1 MKSYLSLI
9 PISAKVHRR
18 QNRMTLLCIVFAVFM
33 VTAVFSMAEMGF
45 RMEQARLVGKH
56 GGFSIGDLLGSSMGQ
71 TLLSV
76 AVVLFLLILVA
87 GVLMI
92 SSSMN
97 SSVAQRTKFFGM
109 MRCIG
114 MSKQQI
120 IRFVRLEA
128 LNWCKTAIPIGC
140 ALGTVTCWILCLI
153 LRFLVKGEWVD
164 MPLFA
169 VSISGILSGA
179 VVGIVTVFIAA
190 HSPAKQAA
198 KVSPV
203 AAVSGNA
210 EVSQHVGRAA

>member
-1 MKSYLSLI
+1 MW
-9 PISAKVHRR
+9 H
-18 QNRMTLLCIVFAVFM
+18 N
-33 VTAVFSMAEMGF
+33 
-45 RMEQARLVGKH
+45 
-56 GGFSIGDLLGSSMGQ
+56 
-71 TLLSV
+71 
-76 AVVLFLLILVA
+76 
-87 GVLMI
+87 
-92 SSSMN
+92 
-97 SSVAQRTKFFGM
+97 AQSFFGM

-114 MSKQQI
+114 ASKQQI
-120 IRFVRLEA
+120 VRFVRLEA

-210 EVSQHVGRAA
+210 EVSQHVGRAAKTRFLKVETSLGIHHATGAKKNLLLMTGSFAL

>member
-1 MKSYLSLI
+1 
-9 PISAKVHRR
+9 
-18 QNRMTLLCIVFAVFM
+18 
-33 VTAVFSMAEMGF
+33 
-45 RMEQARLVGKH
+45 
-56 GGFSIGDLLGSSMGQ
+56 
-71 TLLSV
+71 
-76 AVVLFLLILVA
+76 
-87 GVLMI
+87 
-92 SSSMN
+92 
-97 SSVAQRTKFFGM
+97 M

-114 MSKQQI
+114 ASKQQI
-120 IRFVRLEA
+120 VRFVRLEA

-210 EVSQHVGRAA
+210 EVSQHVGRAAKTRFLKVETSLGIHHATGAKKNLLLMTGSFAL

>member
-1 MKSYLSLI
+1 
-9 PISAKVHRR
+9 
-18 QNRMTLLCIVFAVFM
+18 
-33 VTAVFSMAEMGF
+33 
-45 RMEQARLVGKH
+45 
-56 GGFSIGDLLGSSMGQ
+56 
-71 TLLSV
+71 
-76 AVVLFLLILVA
+76 
-87 GVLMI
+87 
-92 SSSMN
+92 
-97 SSVAQRTKFFGM
+97 M

-114 MSKQQI
+114 ASKQQI
-120 IRFVRLEA
+120 VRFVRLEA

-203 AAVSGNA
+203 AAVSAMQRYRNTL
-210 EVSQHVGRAA
+210 VVRQKRDFSK